1 MPLTTLIARADL
13 QMVCKQFPTAIV
25 HSLYPDAVSG
35 MDIPCRFVRR
45 DFNHCI
51 LPLHPCSL
59 PWLHLALKVR
69 RSGTRRC
76 RQIRNAAGAR
86 ACHGYHACV
95 RMRDEDEIPASANL
109 KPRNIQSSVDLD
121 DAYTSYKEV
130 VASSHGNV
138 LEFPRDLTAVIECAC
153 TITYVCPL

>member
-1 MPLTTLIARADL
+1 MQCQAWIFLVGSFAGTSTTVFFLYILAR
-13 QMVCKQFPTAIV
+13 FPGFIW
-25 HSLYPDAVSG
+25 HLKSG
-35 MDIPCRFVRR
+35 
-45 DFNHCI
+45 
-51 LPLHPCSL
+51 
-59 PWLHLALKVR
+59 
-69 RSGTRRC
+69 SGTRCC